1 MGEVSSGRFP
11 VIIGVDFSEASA
23 YAIQE
28 AVQLARW
35 MPALELNFVHV
46 VAAPPGLHDAVR
58 IDALSECMDQTMTKF
73 ESFVRDV
80 MFVFG
85 TPPGDGWDL
94 AFHTR
99 VGVPSRELHQAAVD
113 TDAELIIVG
122 SDSTRGLRRLFHR
135 GALADLLQLAHV
147 PVVVARPK
155 DFRGLSRSP
164 TPDAA
169 RPGVDLTQSGL
180 TSYAH
185 VDFGEPARTPHVSGM
200 I

>member
-1 MGEVSSGRFP
+1 MGEAISGKFP
-11 VIIGVDFSEASA
+11 VVIGVDFSEASA

-28 AVQLARW
+28 GVQLARW
-35 MPALELNFVHV
+35 MAHLELNFVHV
-46 VAAPPGLHDAVR
+46 MPAHPDMHDATL
-58 IDALSECMDQTMTKF
+58 IAELSERMDRTTAKF

-85 TPPGDGWDL
+85 PLSGACDV

-99 VGVPSRELHQAAVD
+99 VGVPSRELHQVAVD

-122 SDSTRGLRRLFHR
+122 SDHTRGLRRWFHR
-135 GALADLLQLAHV
+135 SALSELLDLAHV
-147 PVVVARPK
+147 PVVIARPK

-164 TPDAA
+164 VPDAPRA
-169 RPGVDLTQSGL
+169 GADLTQSGV
-180 TSYAH
+180 TSYGH
-185 VDFGEPARTPHVSGM
+185 VDLTDVPRTPHMSGM